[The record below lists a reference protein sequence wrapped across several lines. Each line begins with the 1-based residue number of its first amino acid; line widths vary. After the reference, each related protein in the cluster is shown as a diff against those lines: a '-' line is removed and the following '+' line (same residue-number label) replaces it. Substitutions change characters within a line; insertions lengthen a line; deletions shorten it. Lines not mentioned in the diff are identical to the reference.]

1 MNKLQLF
8 INNKQIKKLI
18 SAYKKQ
24 HFTILRF
31 NKQTIEN
38 YNCEIETE
46 PWIVK
51 MIHERVAKNIG
62 IHLKFIP
69 IEGKILKSY
78 QLSDLMEVFT
88 VV

>member
-18 SAYKKQ
+18 SAYERQ
-24 HFTILRF
+24 DFTILRF
-31 NKQTIEN
+31 NKSTILN

-46 PWIVK
+46 PWVIK
-51 MIHERVAKNIG
+51 MVYERTATGKG
-62 IHLKFIP
+62 IHLKFDPIP
-69 IEGKILKSY
+69 EKILTSY
-78 QLSDLMEVFT
+78 QLSDLIKLFT

>member
-18 SAYKKQ
+18 TAYEQ
-24 HFTILRF
+24 QNFCILRF
-31 NKQTIEN
+31 NRETIQN
-38 YNCEIETE
+38 YNCEIECE
-46 PWIVK
+46 LWIID
-51 MIHERVAKNIG
+51 MIYERTANNKG

-69 IEGKILKSY
+69 KEDEILRSH
-78 QLSDLMEVFT
+78 QLCDLMEVFH